1 MEKKNMILLTVI
13 AVATLLVA
21 VVGATFAYFTAS
33 IQNDYNGQGSNG
45 SANISSGSVGSNNTV
60 VAEVDGQAGSFEA
73 TDVYPGHKEVA
84 ALKVT
89 VTDPASGGT
98 GIDITY
104 DLTNLT
110 FSDDTIRLTVYKN
123 TSLVEIGA
131 TTENNNYLECNKQV
145 AQGDG
150 NEQKFYETCNEG
162 KVSGLGTKVS
172 STDVLLRQDD
182 VDSDTPIVI
191 GQDKITEDGT
201 PVYYYIVAEF
211 IDSNANQASEMG
223 KTLEGN
229 INVRLT
235 P

>member
-1 MEKKNMILLTVI
+1 MEKKNMVLLTVI

-33 IQNDYNGQGSNG
+33 IQNNYNQDGSSG
-45 SANISSGSVGSNNTV
+45 TGNISSGTIEGGSTV
-60 VAEVDGQAGSFEA
+60 VAQVTGQAGSFTA

-84 ALKVT
+84 ALQVT

-110 FSDDTIRLTVYKN
+110 FSDNTIRLTVYRN

-131 TTENNNYLECNKQV
+131 TTTNNNYLECNKQV
-145 AQGDG
+145 AQGEG
-150 NEQKFYETCNEG
+150 NEQKFFETCNEG

-172 STDVLLRQDD
+172 STDVLLKQENIDA
-182 VDSDTPIVI
+182 DTPIVI

-211 IDSNANQASEMG
+211 VDSKANQASEMG

>member
-1 MEKKNMILLTVI
+1 MEKKNMVLLTVI

-33 IQNDYNGQGSNG
+33 IQNNYNQDGSSG
-45 SANISSGSVGSNNTV
+45 TANISSGTIEGGSTV
-60 VAEVDGQAGSFEA
+60 VAQVSGQAGSFTA

-84 ALKVT
+84 ALQVT

-110 FSDDTIRLTVYKN
+110 FSDDTIRLTVYRN
-123 TSLVEIGA
+123 TSPVEIGA

-145 AQGDG
+145 AQGEE
-150 NEQKFYETCNEG
+150 NEQKFFETCNEG
-162 KVSGLGTKVS
+162 KVSGLGKKVS

-182 VDSDTPIVI
+182 IDSDTPIVI
-191 GQDKITEDGT
+191 GQDKITENGA

-211 IDSNANQASEMG
+211 VDSNANQASEMG

>member
-1 MEKKNMILLTVI
+1 MEKKNMVLLTVI

-33 IQNDYNGQGSNG
+33 IQNDYNQDGSSG
-45 SANISSGSVGSNNTV
+45 TANISSGTIEGGSTV
-60 VAEVDGQAGSFEA
+60 VAQVDGQAGSFTA

-110 FSDDTIRLTVYKN
+110 FSDDTIRLTVYRN
-123 TSLVEIGA
+123 TSPVEIGA

-145 AQGDG
+145 AQGEG
-150 NEQKFYETCNEG
+150 NEQKFFETCNEV

-172 STDVLLRQDD
+172 STDVLLKQENIDA
-182 VDSDTPIVI
+182 DSPIVI

-211 IDSNANQASEMG
+211 VDSNANQASEMG